1 MDIPAE
7 DWNSVIPLRRAR
19 RQYDSSRINTDTIAR
34 IKNTCQGFKPFAG
47 ARAELVTESADA
59 VLGGMRGSYGIIKG
73 ANAFIAFI
81 GDMAD
86 PQVQEKVGYT
96 GEGIVLEAT
105 ARGLATC
112 WVAGTFR
119 RKVASSIVELSPN
132 EKIIAVSPIGYA
144 PQSLT
149 LAEKVLPAVVRA
161 HKRKPLSEMTSGLD
175 ETARPQWM
183 KAALEAA
190 RLAPSAYNRQPWRF
204 HLEPESITVS
214 AAELKR
220 DFGFSVR
227 LDCGI
232 AMLHVEVAALSCGVR
247 GEWELMESPRV
258 ARFTVSGST
267 G

>member
-7 DWNSVIPLRRAR
+7 DWNAAIPMRRSR
-19 RQYDSSRINTDTIAR
+19 RQYGSSQLDPEMVAQTRKFCR
-34 IKNTCQGFKPFAG
+34 EFRPFPQ
-47 ARAELVTESADA
+47 ARAELIDESADA
-59 VLGGMRGSYGIIKG
+59 VLGGIRGSYGIIKG
-73 ANAFIAFI
+73 ATAFIAFI
-81 GDMAD
+81 GDMGD
-86 PQVQEKVGYT
+86 PHVQEKVGYT

-119 RKVASSIVELSPN
+119 RKIASSIVELSQN

-204 HLEPESITVS
+204 HLEPNSITVS

-232 AMLHVEVAALSCGVR
+232 AMLHVEVTALYHGVH
-247 GEWELMESPRV
+247 GEWELLEPPQV
-258 ARFTVSGST
+258 ARFTVSGSN

>member
-7 DWNSVIPLRRAR
+7 DWNAAIPLRRAR
-19 RQYDSSRINTDTIAR
+19 RQYGSSQLDQDMVSHIRQ
-34 IKNTCQGFKPFAG
+34 TCHKFKPFPQ

-73 ANAFIAFI
+73 ATAFIAFI

-86 PQVQEKVGYT
+86 PHVQEKVGYT

-119 RKVASSIVELSPN
+119 RKTASAIVELSRN
-132 EKIIAVSPIGYA
+132 ERIIAVSPIGYA

-161 HKRKPLSEMTSGLD
+161 HKRKPLSEVASGLG
-175 ETARPQWM
+175 EVARPQWM

-204 HLEPESITVS
+204 HLEPNSITISVDTPGR
-214 AAELKR
+214 E
-220 DFGFSVR
+220 FTFSKR

-232 AMLHVEVAALSCGVR
+232 AMLHIEVAVLDCGVR

-258 ARFTVSGST
+258 AKFTVLGST